1 MDIPIYVPVDP
12 IVVLTIENYAL
23 AEPKDAYQAS
33 VDYPKWFAIHSLGP
47 SLGIQWV
54 EGGWVMG
61 GVAFNSV

>member
-1 MDIPIYVPVDP
+1 MDIPIYIPVDP
-12 IVVLTIENYAL
+12 IAVLTIENYAL

-54 EGGWVMG
+54 EGG
-61 GVAFNSV
+61 